1 MAVQRR
7 IGNTR
12 MRPPIG
18 NGNGSFVAVTSVTKM
33 YGVATNVIRQN
44 NAIALV

>member
-1 MAVQRR
+1 
-7 IGNTR
+7 
-12 MRPPIG
+12 
-18 NGNGSFVAVTSVTKM
+18 VAVTSVTKM